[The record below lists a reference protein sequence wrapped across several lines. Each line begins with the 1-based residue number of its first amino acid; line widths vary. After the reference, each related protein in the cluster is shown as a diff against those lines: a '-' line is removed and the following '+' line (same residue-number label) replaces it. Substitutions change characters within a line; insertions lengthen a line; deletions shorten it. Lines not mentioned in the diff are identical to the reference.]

1 MARFG
6 REALRWWKLSAPSAF
21 DALRDP
27 VTHFEHIDAHC
38 QAVAEQLAREDAAR
52 HGDEGALRF
61 WIEQH
66 TQSLLETM
74 PLPPR
79 EETFLDECT
88 EELVDPQGRFLH
100 KEMPLRPH
108 PLWALLEDPAVPASR
123 FQRELRAW
131 YETLPRAPWVEQA
144 GGPMPV
150 FEPNGSGELVRAGTL
165 RQPEIRRWPQ
175 ATVLTFRAR
184 GLEEAFQ
191 VLADAT
197 ASGRAWAGGGYV
209 DRSERSLVL
218 LPWRDDGSEP
228 DASELALMHAEC
240 GPLERGMEFV
250 VTAGRPRVVDFHAVT
265 WEMGTP
271 ARERR
276 VKPWLLLDVDGVLLA
291 EGAGKDVLDASLVAE
306 LDLLADRY
314 ELAWATSWESSANTL
329 LKQAG
334 RSMWPVVPLTDRA
347 SRDPDGYGSP
357 RVIPVLDFVGQRPF
371 AWVDDQLDRGD
382 ASMVVAGHDCL
393 LLRPNPRRG
402 LSGEQIQSLHAWVH
416 TRPAN

>member
-1 MARFG
+1 MDRFARA
-6 REALRWWKLSAPSAF
+6 ALRWWKLSAPTAF

-27 VTHFEHIDAHC
+27 GAYFDHIDAHYR
-38 QAVAEQLAREDAAR
+38 AVVEQQAREDMTR
-52 HGDEGALRF
+52 NGDDGELRF

-79 EETFLDECT
+79 EETFLDECA
-88 EELVDPQGRFLH
+88 EDLVDPQGRFLH

-144 GGPMPV
+144 GEPMPV
-150 FEPNGSGELVRAGTL
+150 FEPNSSGELVRAGTL
-165 RQPEIRRWPQ
+165 RQPEIRRWPD
-175 ATVLTFRAR
+175 ATTLTFRTG

-191 VLADAT
+191 VLSGAT
-197 ASGRAWAGGGYV
+197 ASGRAWAGGGYI

-218 LPWRDDGSEP
+218 PPRRDDRSEP

-240 GPLERGMEFV
+240 GPLERGVEFV
-250 VTAGRPRVVDFHAVT
+250 VTESRPRVVDFHTVA
-265 WEMGTP
+265 WEVGTP
-271 ARERR
+271 TRVRR

-291 EGAGKDVLDASLVAE
+291 EGTGHDVLDASLVGE

-314 ELAWATSWESSANTL
+314 ELAWATSWEGSANTL

-334 RSMWPVVPLTDRA
+334 RSAWPVVPLTGRA

-357 RVIPVLDFVGQRPF
+357 RVEPVLEFVGQRPF
-371 AWVDDQLDRGD
+371 AWVDDQLNRGD
-382 ASMVVAGHDCL
+382 ASTLAAGHDCL
-393 LLRPNPRRG
+393 LMRPSPRRG
-402 LSGEQIQSLHAWVH
+402 LSGKQIQSLHAWVH